1 MGWIARS
8 VRPRKGLGLN
18 KSQVDY
24 HEGLA
29 IAMVGEAVKA
39 AGKAIEVV
47 RITIT
52 EGRPA
57 GSRRV
62 GRVAIGGLRV
72 VGQFEIWPS

>member
-1 MGWIARS
+1 MGSNARS

-18 KSQVDY
+18 ESQVDC

-29 IAMVGEAVKA
+29 IAMVGEPVKA
-39 AGKAIEVV
+39 GGKTIEVV

-62 GRVAIGGLRV
+62 GRVSIGRAAGSGSV
-72 VGQFEIWPS
+72 